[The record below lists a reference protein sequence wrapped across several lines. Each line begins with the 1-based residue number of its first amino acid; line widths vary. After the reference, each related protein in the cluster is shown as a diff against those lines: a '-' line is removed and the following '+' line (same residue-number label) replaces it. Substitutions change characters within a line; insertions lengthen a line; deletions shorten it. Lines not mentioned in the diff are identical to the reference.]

1 MEKILL
7 AFDDSKNAFRAV
19 EYLARSP
26 RPNCKI
32 TLFHVLPD
40 TAVLCEMHSPE
51 LTDYFV
57 TQQSNFCALEAKKKS
72 LVEDAMKNAKSI
84 LVAAGYPEDHIT
96 TKIETKNTGVA
107 RDIIR
112 EAEAG
117 YDMIVIGRRGLS
129 GIKEFFIGSVS
140 QKVMHAAKDV
150 SVLIVN

>member
-1 MEKILL
+1 MQNILL

-19 EYLARSP
+19 EFMTRTFT
-26 RPNCKI
+26 PNSTI

-40 TAVLCEMHSPE
+40 TAILCEMHSPE

-72 LVEDAMKNAKSI
+72 LVEEAMKNAKSM
-84 LVAAGYPEDHIT
+84 LVGAGYPEDHIK
-96 TKIETKNTGVA
+96 TKIETKKSGVA

-112 EAEAG
+112 EAQAG
-117 YDMIVIGRRGLS
+117 YDIIVIGRRGLS

-140 QKVMHAAKDV
+140 QKVMHTAKDI